1 MIFKK
6 KKENPEKQIVC
17 GLEYI
22 PSFYNNPFNRI
33 YTLLLKGIILY
44 CVSAGLVGG
53 ALSSA
58 GSQFNHIIFN
68 IITILLAIGVSLI
81 YFNKLLIDIC
91 DIIYFFMLFWV
102 GISFRT
108 YINTGFYSWMN
119 DIIGSAS
126 VYFDLDEI
134 GGYAVKTAN
143 TSFSMT
149 LAACY
154 IASIVVI
161 VVNLSIVR
169 KMHFLDIVL
178 DVILILFLPAYL
190 ELEPDAYYASILVIG
205 IVICIIWNLSGRYEK
220 VDNQSVYSVK
230 KKEISYNYNPKA
242 VFQAIT
248 ITATSVIIILAI
260 IFSVLSEDNYSI
272 IRTKSQM
279 KKRTDEVV
287 QIFIT
292 SGFAGFFNQYDSTG
306 GVSSGRLGGIGSV
319 RLDYKTDVEVTY
331 VPYSFSPIYL
341 RTFIASDYIPYD
353 NRWSV
358 AADTY
363 VKNDEYTKLKNN
375 YEKNVLYGAK
385 GTMIINNIEGEYG
398 EYYAYYSDRHSGIR
412 RNNAYTIQYYPRFED
427 SIMNREPNTMSEDER
442 AYWLSIPNDN
452 RPTIMKVTEELGLRK
467 DMDEL
472 EIADIIKQ
480 YYYDNIPYTLRPGA
494 TPWNRDFINY
504 FLDKNKRGY
513 CVHFAS
519 AATLMF
525 RQMGIP
531 ARYVEGYAFDYNDV
545 LNGTYLEDELL
556 SDYYD
561 GYSEISKVGVVK
573 VNVLD
578 ANAHAWVEIFT
589 DEYGWIPV
597 ELTPPSSDV
606 ESDGESFL
614 DRFFNMFNSQS
625 NNIDADEDDENKEFD
640 SSRLIIFGRILLFVF
655 VIVPALMLIYYVFRN
670 IIIYLRADISTKLLY
685 RYRLFLFINRRR
697 YPDISRKLNYN
708 DSIKY
713 ICSDNVTADD
723 MDKVINILEKAGFS
737 DKVISKQEFVYALK
751 ILGVKYKK

>member
-6 KKENPEKQIVC
+6 KNNPEKHIIC

-22 PSFYNNPFNRI
+22 PSFYDNPSNRI
-33 YTLLLKGIILY
+33 HTLLLKGIILY

-58 GSQFNHIIFN
+58 GSTFNHLIFN
-68 IITILLAIGVSLI
+68 LVVVGLAVIVSLI
-81 YFNKLLIDIC
+81 YFNKLLSNIC
-91 DIIYFFMLFWV
+91 DVIYIFLFFWV
-102 GISFRT
+102 GISLRT

-134 GGYAVKTAN
+134 GGYAIRSAN
-143 TSFSMT
+143 TTFSMT

-178 DVILILFLPAYL
+178 DAILVLFLPAYL
-190 ELEPDAYYASILVIG
+190 ELEPDTYYAVILVVG
-205 IVICIIWNLSGRYEK
+205 IVICILWNLSGRYDK
-220 VDNQSVYSVK
+220 VDDQSVYTFK
-230 KKEISYNYNPKA
+230 KKELMYNYNPKA
-242 VFQAIT
+242 VLQT
-248 ITATSVIIILAI
+248 IGIASISVIVTLFI
-260 IFSVLSEDNYSI
+260 IFSVLSVDNYSI
-272 IRTKSQM
+272 IRKKSQM

-319 RLDYKTDVEVTY
+319 RLDYKTDIEVTF

-358 AADTY
+358 ASNTF
-363 VKNDEYTKLKNN
+363 VKNDEFTKLKNN
-375 YEKNVLYGAK
+375 YDQNVLYGSK

-398 EYYAYYSDRHSGIR
+398 EYYAYYSDRHSGLR
-412 RNNAYTIQYYPRFED
+412 RNTTYTTQYYPRFED
-427 SIMNREPNTMSEDER
+427 SIMNREPNVLTEDER

-452 RPTIMKVTEELGLRK
+452 RPTIMKITEELGLSQ

-472 EIADIIKQ
+472 EIAGIIKK

-545 LNGTYLEDELL
+545 LEGEFLEKERL

-561 GYSEISKVGVVK
+561 GYSEITKVGVVK

-597 ELTPPSSDV
+597 ELTPPSSDI
-606 ESDGESFL
+606 DTNRESFL
-614 DRFFNMFNSQS
+614 DRFFQMFNNQT
-625 NNIDADEDDENKEFD
+625 NNVNTEDKDEEKQFD
-640 SSRLIIFGRILLFVF
+640 STGLVVFGRIVLFIF
-655 VIVPALMLIYYVFRN
+655 IVIPVLGLIYFVLKN
-670 IIIYLRADISTKLLY
+670 MIMYLSADINMKLLY
-685 RYRLFLFINRRR
+685 RYRLFLFLNKRRF
-697 YPDISRKLNYN
+697 PDLSRKLNYN
-708 DSIKY
+708 DSVRY
-713 ICSDNVTADD
+713 ICGGILKSDEVDE
-723 MDKVINILEKAGFS
+723 IIIILEKAGFS
-737 DKVISKQEFVYALK
+737 GKLITNQEFEYARK
-751 ILGVKYKK
+751 ILNRKYKN